1 MCIAIAKPKDVIV
14 PEEYL
19 MESFAY
25 NPDGAGFM
33 YAEDNELFIT
43 KGLMTYEDFWKAWEP
58 HQDKPA
64 AIHFRIRT
72 HGATDKEN
80 THPFQVGKNL
90 GFIHNGI
97 ISNVDTKPDPS
108 KSDTYHFNKLFLEQF
123 YKRDSRFPYK
133 DHFKDMIERYIGH
146 SKLVFLNNKG
156 HLTIANE
163 KLGRWDEEVWYSN
176 TSYKPYVAPATPT
189 KNNKV
194 TAISTPTVKH
204 SEPATFKVGS
214 DVTVMGSSKP
224 FPDLYHGK
232 ILYFCAGLSV
242 GVQNNK
248 TKVVEHVHM
257 SYVKLRRMEPVITPV
272 CEFKPNDL
280 VRRYDSKNYHEMGV
294 VKSVSGLYVSV
305 EWLGPNGMPF
315 GPPQLHNADK
325 LIMLDDQSKDI
336 NDSYY
341 NDFKEFYQ

>member
-1 MCIAIAKPKDVIV
+1 VCIAIAKPKDVIV
-14 PEEYL
+14 PEAHLE
-19 MESFAY
+19 ESFIY

-33 YAEDNELFIT
+33 YAENNKLHIV
-43 KGLMTYEDFWKAWEP
+43 KGLMTYEDFWKEWEP

-72 HGATDKEN
+72 HGATDAEN

-97 ISNVDTKPDPS
+97 ISHVDTRPDPS

-123 YKRDSRFPYK
+123 YKRDSRFIYK
-133 DHFKDMIERYIGH
+133 DHFLEMIEHFIGY

-156 HLTIANE
+156 HLVIANE
-163 KLGRWDEEVWYSN
+163 NKGTWDNEVWYSN
-176 TSYKPYVAPATPT
+176 NSYKPYIPPKTT
-189 KNNKV
+189 NNKV

-214 DVTVMGSSKP
+214 DVTVMGTSKP

-232 ILYFCAGLSV
+232 ILYFCSGLSV
-242 GVQNNK
+242 GVQNNDTK
-248 TKVVEHVHM
+248 TVEHVHM
-257 SYVKLRRMEPVITPV
+257 SYVKLRRMEPMITPV
-272 CEFKPNDL
+272 CDFKAGDL

-315 GPPQLHNADK
+315 GPPQLHNSDK
-325 LIMLDDQSKDI
+325 LIMLDDGSEDTQQEF
-336 NDSYY
+336 Y